1 MRLPAY
7 WWLLVLVV
15 GGQGFFLIR
24 FCVLRGLGKG
34 VQPLS
39 RPASGLLALSGLA
52 GLAYGVVQ
60 RDPLFVVGQACLLIL
75 YYLVQTRSDE
85 RKN

>member
-7 WWLLVLVV
+7 WWLLALAV

-39 RPASGLLALSGLA
+39 RPAAVLLTISGLA

-75 YYLVQTRSDE
+75 YYLVQTRNDD

>member
-7 WWLLVLVV
+7 WWLLALAV

-24 FCVLRGLGKG
+24 FCILRGLGKG
-34 VQPLS
+34 VQPLA
-39 RPASGLLALSGLA
+39 RPASVLLAASGLT
-52 GLAYGVVQ
+52 GLAYGLVQ
-60 RDPLFVVGQACLLIL
+60 RDPLFVAGQACLLIL
-75 YYLVQTRSDE
+75 YYLIQTRSHD

>member
-7 WWLLVLVV
+7 WWLLAVV
-15 GGQGFFLIR
+15 GIQGIFLVR

-39 RPASGLLALSGLA
+39 RPASILLAVSGLA
-52 GLAYGVVQ
+52 GLAFGAVQ
-60 RDPLFVVGQACLLIL
+60 RDPLFVVGQTCLLIL
-75 YYLVQTRSDE
+75 YYLIQTRSDDQ
-85 RKN
+85 RK